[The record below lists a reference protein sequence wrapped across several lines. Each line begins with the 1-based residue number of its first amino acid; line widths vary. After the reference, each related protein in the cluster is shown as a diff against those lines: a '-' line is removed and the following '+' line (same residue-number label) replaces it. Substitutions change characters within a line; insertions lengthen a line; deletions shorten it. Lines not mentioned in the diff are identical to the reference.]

1 MFRPPAMT
9 QAATPIPAKT
19 GASAR
24 HLALFL
30 LQSVLERRL
39 GLGEALDSARG
50 FGHLEPRDRAF
61 ARLLAA
67 TALRRLGQID
77 AALAA
82 CLARDLSPRAGDVRN
97 LLRLGAA
104 QLLFLKT
111 PPHAAVDQTVALAEG
126 RLASY
131 RGLANA
137 VLRRLAREGEALL
150 AGQDAARLNLPDW
163 LWTSWNAAYGEPTV
177 RAIAAVQM
185 DEPPLDISAV
195 RDAPSWAE
203 RLGATLLPTGSLRR
217 PAGGAVAELPGYAE
231 GAWWVQDAAAALPAR
246 LLGDVDGHMA
256 VDLCA
261 APGGKTMQL
270 AAAGARVV
278 AVDRSPARQKRLAA
292 NLARLGLAAQTVT
305 AEAETWRPNGPVEF
319 VLLDA
324 PCSATGTLRRHP
336 EIAWTKSADDVARLV
351 PVQDRLLDAAA
362 SMLAPGGTLVYCTC
376 SLQLEEGP
384 ARIDSFLARHPQMSR
399 RPIAAEDVGGLAELL
414 TPAGDLRT
422 LPHHLAEQGGMD
434 GFYAARL
441 TRAAAT

>member
-1 MFRPPAMT
+1 MT
-9 QAATPIPAKT
+9 QAASSAPAKT
-19 GASAR
+19 GATAR
-24 HLALFL
+24 HLALTL
-30 LQSVLERRL
+30 LQSVLDRHL
-39 GLGEALDSARG
+39 GLGEALESARG

-67 TALRRLGQID
+67 TVLRRLGQID
-77 AALAA
+77 VALAA
-82 CLARDLSPRAGDVRN
+82 CLARDLSPRASEARN

-111 PPHAAVDQTVALAEG
+111 PPHAAVGQTVALAEG

-163 LWTSWNAAYGEPTV
+163 LWTSWCAAYGEPAV
-177 RAIAAVQM
+177 RTIAAVQM
-185 DEPPLDISAV
+185 EEPPLDISAV
-195 RDAPSWAE
+195 RDAPSWTGS
-203 RLGATLLPTGSLRR
+203 LGATLLPTGSLRR
-217 PAGGAVAELPGYAE
+217 PAGGAVADLPGFAE

-246 LLGDVDGHMA
+246 LLRDVAGRRV

-270 AAAGARVV
+270 AAAGAEVI

-292 NLARLGLAAQTVT
+292 NLARLGLTAETVT
-305 AEAETWRPNGPVEF
+305 AEAETWRPAAPVEF

-336 EIAWTKSADDVARLV
+336 EIAWIKSADDVARLA

-362 SMLAPGGTLVYCTC
+362 AMLAPGGTLVYCTC
-376 SLQLEEGP
+376 SLQPEEGP
-384 ARIDSFLARHPQMSR
+384 ARVESFLARQPPMSR
-399 RPIAAEDVGGLAELL
+399 APVAAGEVGGLAELL
-414 TPAGDLRT
+414 TPTGDVRT
-422 LPHHLAEQGGMD
+422 LPSHLAEQGGMD

-441 TRAAAT
+441 TRAATA